1 MSRQPNAAAEPST
14 SHGPEHLGCPTC
26 DPDGARAARHR
37 PGVSVMR
44 VQARGEEFTVVQV
57 VGNLFVCSRA
67 NGSCCCG
74 WTEKGRMPF
83 DNALWSDE
91 WERRRLRNR
100 VHLTF
105 VGCLGPCV
113 VGNNAL
119 LQLFGRSVWF
129 KDLNDEALAR
139 KVFDYIEASLAVG
152 TLAPVTDDL
161 RGHLYERYLTPAD
174 AQPLMTFG
182 LADDLDVA
190 YRDRAADPFA
200 GLDPVCLM
208 EVDVETARFTLEH
221 DGRTYG
227 FCGPGCRREFL
238 EDPAAYLGVGSR

>member
-1 MSRQPNAAAEPST
+1 
-14 SHGPEHLGCPTC
+14 
-26 DPDGARAARHR
+26 
-37 PGVSVMR
+37 MR
-44 VQARGEEFTVVQV
+44 VQARGEEFKVVQV

-83 DNALWSDE
+83 GNALWSDE

-113 VGNNAL
+113 VGNNVL
-119 LQLFGRSVWF
+119 LQLYGRSVWF
-129 KDLNDEALAR
+129 KDLNEPGLAGR
-139 KVFDYIEASLAVG
+139 VFDYIEASLAG
-152 TLAPVTDDL
+152 GRLAPPPDDL
-161 RGHLYERYLTPAD
+161 RGHLYERYLTPSD
-174 AQPLMTFG
+174 AEPALTFG
-182 LADDLDVA
+182 LAH
-190 YRDRAADPFA
+190 DRGATDGDEAADPFA

-208 EVDVETARFTLEH
+208 DVDPETARFTLEH

-238 EDPAAYLGVGSR
+238 EDPAAFLGVGSR